1 MNLESV
7 ISVEGLGRRFG
18 STWALKDLGF
28 EVLRGEV
35 LGLIGPNG
43 AGKTTTLR
51 ILAGSLSPTRG
62 RVRVMGLDQGAA
74 TLRVKQRI
82 GYMPENVPIHP
93 DLKVREYLVFR
104 ARLRGIPAR
113 DRKVRISSVMAVL
126 DLHSV
131 EGKLLGHLSRG
142 YRQRV
147 GLAAILLNDPP
158 VLILD
163 EPTIGLD
170 PGQILQFRE
179 RILELKARHSILIS
193 SHILSEVEKV
203 CDRVL
208 ILLRGRRVVLD
219 EPSRLP
225 ERIGISATIH
235 LEAHGD
241 PSAIEAQLSRHDE
254 IEDVRR
260 EETEEEED
268 WNRYLIRSRAATALE
283 IVGES
288 VHTAGGIVRVLRRDY
303 PDLEEVFHRI
313 LDREGDS

>member
-1 MNLESV
+1 MNLDSV
-7 ISVEGLGRRFG
+7 ISVDGLGRRFG
-18 STWALKDLGF
+18 STWALEDLDF
-28 EVLRGEV
+28 EVLQGEV

-62 RVRVMGLDQGAA
+62 SVRVMGMDQRAA
-74 TLRVKQRI
+74 ALRVKQRI
-82 GYMPENVPIHP
+82 GYVPENVPIYP
-93 DLKVREYLVFR
+93 DLKVREYLGFR
-104 ARLRGIPAR
+104 ARLKGIPAR
-113 DRKVRISSVMAVL
+113 GRKKRISAIMEVL
-126 DLHSV
+126 DLDSV

-147 GLAAILLNDPP
+147 GLAAVLLNDPP

-170 PGQILQFRE
+170 PVQILQFRE
-179 RILELKARHSILIS
+179 RILELKARHSLLIS

-208 ILLRGRRVVLD
+208 ILRQGRRIVLD

-225 ERIGISATIH
+225 GRIGVSATVI
-235 LEAHGD
+235 LEVQGD
-241 PSAIEAQLSRHDE
+241 PSVIETQLSRHEE
-254 IEDVRR
+254 IEEVRR
-260 EETEEEED
+260 EDTVEEGG
-268 WNRYLIRSRAATALE
+268 WNRFLIRSRAATILE

-288 VHTAGGIVRVLRRDY
+288 VHAAGGIVRVLRSDS